1 MVSIPIYFNTESGN
15 GLVPSGN
22 KPLPEPMLNREFL
35 CQSIPLMIGHVALG
49 ANVSA
54 IRFVKGIKNGC
65 PCIVEIRGTQGCAL
79 VGDPAR
85 AVGECRDVAKAQP

>member
-1 MVSIPIYFNTESGN
+1 MVSIPIHFNTGSGN

-49 ANVSA
+49 ANAGA
-54 IRFVKGIKNGC
+54 IRFVADYVIK
-65 PCIVEIRGTQGCAL
+65 
-79 VGDPAR
+79 
-85 AVGECRDVAKAQP
+85 